1 MSKRSVRFFAV
12 TWLLLCGTAAFSAL
26 PEPENIDIL
35 SVVPGAVSARHI
47 NEPVDCYRLFDAEGN
62 SIGAAALSTSI
73 PPKIAGYRGEIAL
86 LVGVDEKG
94 KVSGLKLLSHSE
106 GRSQMERVLSSD
118 FLLKFLKRDPK
129 DAWPD
134 IEAVTGATISSIA
147 MRDDIRATAVELA
160 DKIIAGGVLSK
171 RAPASKWA
179 TGAERFITWANLAA
193 LLLIALSI
201 VAVKFPHK
209 KVLRNSSLFLSFIF
223 VGLVFNAPLT
233 IGNFM
238 AFGYGTAAMFMVF
251 AVVSALVKGPLYCSY
266 LCPFGAMQD
275 AASAVGLP
283 KCEVGEGRMKYA
295 RHFRWLVLAG
305 TLVAVLVFNVKAMLN
320 VEPFSLCFAKD
331 AGSAVWVQTGVILA
345 AALFVRR
352 PWCRLFCPTGLVIE
366 TLSKI
371 SVKVR
376 CRMKCK

>member
-1 MSKRSVRFFAV
+1 M
-12 TWLLLCGTAAFSAL
+12 TGLLLCGAAAFSAL

-47 NEPVDCYRLFDAEGN
+47 NDPVDCYRLFDAEGN
-62 SIGAAALSTSI
+62 SIGVAAVSTSV
-73 PPKIAGYRGEIAL
+73 PPKIAGYQDEIAL

-94 KVSGLKLLSHSE
+94 RVSGLKLLSHNE

-118 FLLKFLKRDPK
+118 FLRKFLKRNPK
-129 DAWPD
+129 DAWRD

-147 MRDDIRATAVELA
+147 MRDDIRATAETLA
-160 DKIIAGGVLSK
+160 DKIISGGVLSVK
-171 RAPASKWA
+171 RHATAPA
-179 TGAERFITWANLAA
+179 GFRIERILTWSNFAA
-193 LLLIALSI
+193 LVLISLSI

-209 KVLRNSSLFLSFIF
+209 KVLRSSALFLSFIF
-223 VGLVFNAPLT
+223 TGLIFNAPLT

-238 AFGYGTAAMFMVF
+238 TLSYGTAAMFMVF

-283 KCEVGEGRMKYA
+283 KCEVGEGRMEYA

-305 TLVAVLVFNVKAMLN
+305 TLAAVLVFNVKAMLN

-366 TLSKI
+366 TLSKV